1 MGLEHSG
8 IWGGSTGNWSCCLN
22 LVAEHHPPSIKRSAH
37 FASLPAVIM
46 NADQKETESPVI
58 MKEIELGAYVI
69 SFAIYTVISGRSFR
83 TQ

>member
-1 MGLEHSG
+1 M
-8 IWGGSTGNWSCCLN
+8 GGSTGSWSCCLN
-22 LVAEHHPPSIKRSAH
+22 LGAEHQPPSIKVSAH
-37 FASLPAVIM
+37 FASLPAVTM

>member
-1 MGLEHSG
+1 MR
-8 IWGGSTGNWSCCLN
+8 GSTGSWSCCLN
-22 LVAEHHPPSIKRSAH
+22 LGAEHHPPSIKRRAH

-69 SFAIYTVISGRSFR
+69 SSVIYTITSGRSFR